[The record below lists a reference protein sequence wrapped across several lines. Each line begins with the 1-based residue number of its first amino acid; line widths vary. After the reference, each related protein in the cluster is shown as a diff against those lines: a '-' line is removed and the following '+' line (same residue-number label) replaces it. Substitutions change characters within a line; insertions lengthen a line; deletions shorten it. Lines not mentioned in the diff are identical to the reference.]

1 MKSVQ
6 ISNSEL
12 KQLTSLTSIQTKG
25 LKRHFHEQKFG
36 IPHTKSLSA
45 SVVEDG
51 VFVRNSFAGVKR
63 KRLDES
69 DEEITEDDEES
80 KKTRD
85 YNVVTLDASSE
96 SEEEV
101 EIQVQKIE
109 NRVFKEEFDDGI
121 TVSKKIQE
129 KNEKLD
135 QIKKADE
142 KLKQLNKLRPEV
154 STSSRKAAVYIHVER
169 SASIQIAR
177 LKLPILAEEQII
189 METISE
195 NSVIILA
202 GETGSGKTTQIP
214 QFLYEAGF
222 AENGMQIAITEP
234 RRVAAIAMSKRV
246 GYEMGLNTDIVSYL
260 IRFEGNCTDKTKLKF
275 MTDGVLLKEIETD
288 FLLNKYSVVILD
300 EAHERSAYTD
310 ILVGLLS
317 RIVLLRNK
325 RKNPLKLIIMSA
337 TLRVEDFTGNRKL
350 FKIPPPVIK
359 VDARQFPVTIHF
371 NKVTKDD
378 YVNEAYLKAIK
389 IHTKLPEGGILM
401 FLTGQQEVKHLVK
414 KLRKQF
420 PFCGDSRKLQEV
432 I

>member
-1 MKSVQ
+1 MQ
-6 ISNSEL
+6 ISSAEL
-12 KQLTSLTSIQTKG
+12 KQLTSLTSVQTKG
-25 LKRHFHEQKFG
+25 LKRHFHEQKYG
-36 IPHTKSLSA
+36 IPHTKNMSA

-51 VFVRNSFAGVKR
+51 IFVRNSFAGVKR

-69 DEEITEDDEES
+69 DDAEDEEAE
-80 KKTRD
+80 KPRD
-85 YNVVTLDASSE
+85 YNVVTLDESSSE
-96 SEEEV
+96 SDADEELTEQMPNEV
-101 EIQVQKIE
+101 QSMHH
-109 NRVFKEEFDDGI
+109 EEFDDGI
-121 TVSKKIQE
+121 TVSKKVQE
-129 KNEKLD
+129 KNEILD
-135 QIKKADE
+135 RIEKAKRDSE
-142 KLKQLNKLRPEV
+142 LNKPQPELPAVSRRP
-154 STSSRKAAVYIHVER
+154 AVYIHVER
-169 SASIQIAR
+169 TDAIQIAR

-222 AENGMQIAITEP
+222 AENGKQIAITEP

-246 GYEMGLNTDIVSYL
+246 GYEMGLSSDIVSYL

-275 MTDGVLLKEIETD
+275 MTDGVLLKEIECD
-288 FLLNKYSVVILD
+288 FMLNKYSVVILD

-317 RIVLLRNK
+317 RIVQLRNK
-325 RKNPLKLIIMSA
+325 KKNPLKLIIMSA

-350 FKIPPPVIK
+350 FKVPPPVIK

-371 NKVTKDD
+371 NKATKDD
-378 YVNEAYLKAIK
+378 YVKEAYLKAIK

-401 FLTGQQEVKHLVK
+401 FLTGQQEVKQLVK

-420 PFCGDSRKLQEV
+420 PFRGDISKQQKV
-432 I
+432 NTS